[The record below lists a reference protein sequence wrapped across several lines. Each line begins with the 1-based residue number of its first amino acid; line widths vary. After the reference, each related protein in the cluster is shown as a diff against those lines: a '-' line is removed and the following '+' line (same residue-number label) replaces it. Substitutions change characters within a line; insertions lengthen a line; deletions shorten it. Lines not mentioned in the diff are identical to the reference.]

1 MCNVQCE
8 MCNVQSEMI
17 NLPFTPIESAD
28 SETPMYSEREVFHAG
43 LQTPIVFNVARP
55 TLEVVLPEG
64 GVVGGRAVVICPGGG
79 FHLLAIQHE
88 GTDVASRL
96 AARGVAC
103 FILRYRL
110 VQCFTD
116 DPGAE
121 FNTRWQAGRESLDAF
136 LAPTVRMAMADGL
149 AAVRHV
155 RANAATW
162 GVDPA
167 RVGIMGF
174 SAGGAVTASVAL
186 NYDADSRPAFA
197 APIYLPYD
205 MVPGCVSVPADA
217 PPLFLCAAADD
228 SLGLAPDSVYMYQD
242 WIGAGRMAELHMYA
256 RGDHGFGMRKLGLPV
271 DGWIERFTEWM
282 EWVTA

>member
-1 MCNVQCE
+1 
-8 MCNVQSEMI
+8 MI
-17 NLPFTPIESAD
+17 TLPFTGSESWTHA
-28 SETPMYSEREVFHAG
+28 EREIFNSG
-43 LQTPIVFNVARP
+43 LQTPIVFNVVQP
-55 TLEVVLPEG
+55 TLEPILPAAG
-64 GVVGGRAVVICPGGG
+64 AGNGRAVVICPGGG

-88 GTDVASRL
+88 GTDVARWL

-110 VQCFTD
+110 AQCFTD

-121 FNTRWQAGRESLDAF
+121 FNARWQAGRASLDEF
-136 LAPTVRMAMADGL
+136 LAPTVRLAMADGL

-155 RANAATW
+155 RANAAAW

-197 APIYLPYD
+197 APIYLPYN
-205 MVPGCVSVPADA
+205 MVPGCGVVPADA

-228 SLGLAPDSVYMYQD
+228 SLGLAPDSVRMYED
-242 WIGAGRMAELHMYA
+242 WTAAGRVAELHMYA
-256 RGDHGFGMRKLGLPV
+256 RGDHGFGMRRLGLPV
-271 DGWIERFTEWM
+271 DGWIERFAEWM

>member
-1 MCNVQCE
+1 MSTIILPSTG
-8 MCNVQSEMI
+8 SESW
-17 NLPFTPIESAD
+17 TH
-28 SETPMYSEREVFHAG
+28 TEREVFHAG
-43 LQTPIVFNVARP
+43 IQTPVVFNVVQP
-55 TLEVVLPEG
+55 TLTPVLPEG

-79 FHLLAIQHE
+79 FHLLAIEHE
-88 GTDVASRL
+88 GTDVARWL

-110 VQCFTD
+110 AQCFTD

-121 FNTRWQAGRESLDAF
+121 FNARWQAGREVLDAF
-136 LAPTVRMAMADGL
+136 LAPIVRLAMADGL

-197 APIYLPYD
+197 APVYPVYD
-205 MVPGCVSVPADA
+205 MVPGSGSVPADA

-228 SLGLAPDSVYMYQD
+228 GLGLAPHSMRMYED
-242 WIGAGRMAELHMYA
+242 WIATGRMAELHMYA

-271 DGWIERFTEWM
+271 DGWIERFHEWM
-282 EWVTA
+282 TWVTA

>member
-1 MCNVQCE
+1 
-8 MCNVQSEMI
+8 MI
-17 NLPFTPIESAD
+17 NLPYTPIESTD
-28 SETPMYSEREVFHAG
+28 SETPSYNEREVFHEG
-43 LQTPIVFNVARP
+43 LQTPIIFNVVRP
-55 TLEVVLPEG
+55 TLTPVLPEG

-88 GTDVASRL
+88 GTDVAHAL
-96 AARGVAC
+96 TARGVAC

-121 FNTRWQAGRESLDAF
+121 FGVRWQAGRESLDAF
-136 LAPTVRMAMADGL
+136 LAPTVRLAMADGL
-149 AAVRHV
+149 AAVQHV

-167 RVGIMGF
+167 KVGIMGF

-197 APIYLPYD
+197 APIYLPYP
-205 MVPGCVSVPADA
+205 MVPGRGTVPVDA

-228 SLGLAPDSVYMYQD
+228 SLGLAPDSVRMYED
-242 WIGAGRMAELHMYA
+242 WTAAGRMAELHMYA
-256 RGDHGFGMRKLGLPV
+256 RGDHGFGMRRLGLPV
-271 DGWIERFTEWM
+271 DGWIERFAEWM